1 MSWLIRASLEFRVI
15 VLMIAIGLIVVG
27 VRTTD
32 SIPLD
37 VFPEFAPPLVEIQ
50 TEAPGIS
57 TEDVESLISVPIE
70 NAVNGI
76 PFVKAVRSKSVL
88 GLSSVRLI
96 FAAGTDLLMAR
107 QLVQERVTLVAAQ
120 LPVVARPPVILPPLS
135 SLSRCLKIG
144 LWSDT
149 KNQMDMTVL
158 TRWTIRPRLMS
169 VGGVANVAVWGE
181 KDPQL
186 QVIADPDRLRAHGVT
201 LDALMQ
207 AVREATAVGAGGFVD
222 TPNQRLALRHVPA
235 VYTPEQL
242 GDMILTFRGPGST
255 NPNPVNSLRPG
266 VPSPGLTNPPRSAV
280 SSGGSPIRIRDV
292 ADVVIDYAP
301 PIGDAIIN
309 NQPGLLLI
317 IEKQPWA
324 NTLDV
329 TRGVEKAM
337 EELRPAMGD
346 IQFDTTIF
354 RPATFIERSLTNLS
368 HSMLLGCVLVVLV
381 LLVFLYDW
389 RCAVISATAIPL
401 SLIAAIM
408 VLYLRGGTI
417 NTMVLAGLVIALGEV
432 VDDAIIDVENIMRR
446 LRLNAVSEHP
456 LNAFR
461 VVLDASL
468 EVRSAVVYATII
480 VILAFLPVFFLD
492 GLSGSFFR
500 PLAAAYILAI
510 LASLLV
516 ALTVTPAMSLLL
528 LPAMARK
535 RHREGPLVRVLKHWY
550 RAGLQHLLSWRL
562 TTLSGFAVAFVAM
575 ACTVPWLGEELMPNF
590 RETDF
595 LMHWVEKP
603 GVGIDAMDRITT
615 RASQELM
622 AIPGVRNFGSHI
634 GRATV
639 ADEVVGPNFTELW
652 ISIDESHDYDTT
664 VAKVQSVVDGYP
676 GLYRDLL
683 TYLKERIKE
692 VLTGTSAAIVV
703 RIYGPDMDRLRAI
716 AADVSAQIKPI
727 DGVTTLKIE
736 PQVLVPQI
744 SIEMRPEAASQFGLT
759 PAALMRNVSTLV
771 NGTQVG
777 EIYRD
782 QGIYGVFVRGKEQTH
797 RDPTA
802 VQQLMI
808 DTPSGAQVP
817 LRSVANVTIV
827 PAPNEIKREGA
838 SRRLDVTCNVAGRD
852 LGAVAKEI
860 EAAVQQNV
868 TFGTGY
874 HPEFLGEYAE
884 ARASRQRLLLL
895 SVAALMMITVILY
908 VDFQS
913 WKLVLLMLAM
923 LPLAILGGVVGV
935 FASGGVLS
943 LGSLVG
949 FVTVIGIS
957 ARNAIMLISH
967 YRHLRDE
974 ESLQPGTELILRGA
988 EERLAPILMTALTA
1002 ALALAPLV
1010 YTGNLPGQEIEYP
1023 MAIVILFGLGSA
1035 TIVNL
1040 FLLPLLFS
1048 YVQSQPPAVA
1058 SVDSH

>member
-1 MSWLIRASLEFRVI
+1 MSWLIRASLQFRVI
-15 VLMIAIGLIVVG
+15 VLMIALGLIVVG
-27 VRTTD
+27 VRTMD

-96 FAAGTDLLMAR
+96 FANGTDLLMAR
-107 QLVQERVTLVAAQ
+107 QLVQERITLVAAQ
-120 LPVVARPPVILPPLS
+120 LPLVARPPVILPPLS
-135 SLSRCLKIG
+135 SLSRCMKIG

-158 TRWTIRPRLMS
+158 TKWTIRPRLMS
-169 VGGVANVAVWGE
+169 VSGVANVAVWGE

-186 QVIADPDRLRAHGVT
+186 QVIADPDRLRANGVT

-207 AVREATAVGAGGFVD
+207 AVRDATAVGAGGFVD

-242 GDMILTFRGPGST
+242 GEMVLAFRGNSSSAAST
-255 NPNPVNSLRPG
+255 NPSNAGPVATTNSLRPG
-266 VPSPGLTNPPRSAV
+266 TVAG
-280 SSGGSPIRIRDV
+280 SGGSPIRIRDV
-292 ADVVIDYAP
+292 ADVVVDYAP
-301 PIGDAIIN
+301 PIGNAIIN

-337 EELRPAMGD
+337 EELKPAMGEV
-346 IQFDTTIF
+346 QFDTTIF
-354 RPATFIERSLTNLS
+354 RPATFIERSLANLS
-368 HSMLLGCVLVVLV
+368 HSMLLGCVLVILV

-389 RCAVISATAIPL
+389 RCALISAMAIPL

-408 VLYLRGGTI
+408 VLYLRGGTV

-446 LRLNAVSEHP
+446 LRLNAVAENPQS
-456 LNAFR
+456 AFQ
-461 VVLDASL
+461 VVLDAST

-480 VILAFLPVFFLD
+480 VVLAFLPVFFLE

-500 PLAAAYILAI
+500 PLAASYILAI
-510 LASLLV
+510 LASLAV

-528 LPAMARK
+528 LPATARM
-535 RHREGPLVRVLKHWY
+535 RHRDGPLVRVLKKWY
-550 RAGLQHLLSWRL
+550 RAFLHRLLNFRL
-562 TTLSGFAVAFVAM
+562 LTLSGFAAVFVAI
-575 ACTVPWLGEELMPNF
+575 ACTIPWLGEELMPNF

-603 GVGIDAMDRITT
+603 GIGIDAMDRITT
-615 RASQELM
+615 RASKELM
-622 AIPGVRNFGSHI
+622 AVPGVRNFGSHI

-652 ISIDESHDYDTT
+652 ISIDDSQDYDET

-703 RIYGPDMDRLRAI
+703 RIYGPDMDRLRSI
-716 AADVSAQIKPI
+716 AAEVSSQIKPI
-727 DGVTTLKIE
+727 EGVTTLKIE
-736 PQVLVPQI
+736 PQVLVPQL

-759 PAALMRNVSTLV
+759 PAMLMRNVSTLV

-782 QGIYGVFVRGKEQTH
+782 QGIFGVFVRGKDQAH

-802 VQQLMI
+802 VQHLMI

-817 LRSVANVTIV
+817 LSSVASITII

-860 EAAVQQNV
+860 EAAVQKNV
-868 TFGTGY
+868 RFGTGY

-895 SVAALMMITVILY
+895 SIAAILMITVILY

-913 WKLVLLMLAM
+913 WRLVLLMLGM
-923 LPLAILGGVVGV
+923 LPLAVLGGVLGV

-967 YRHLRDE
+967 YRHLNEVENVPFGR
-974 ESLQPGTELILRGA
+974 ELILRGA

-1023 MAIVILFGLGSA
+1023 MAIVILCGLAAA

-1040 FLLPLLFS
+1040 FILPLLFGGKR
-1048 YVQSQPPAVA
+1048 
-1058 SVDSH
+1058 

>member
-1 MSWLIRASLEFRVI
+1 MSWLIRASLQFRVI
-15 VLMIAIGLIVVG
+15 VLMIALGLIIAG
-27 VRTTD
+27 VRTMD

-96 FAAGTDLLMAR
+96 FANGTDLLMAR

-120 LPVVARPPVILPPLS
+120 LPLVARPPVILPPLS

-149 KNQMDMTVL
+149 KSQMDMTVL
-158 TRWTIRPRLMS
+158 TKWTIRPRLMS
-169 VGGVANVAVWGE
+169 VSGVANVAVWGE
-181 KDPQL
+181 KDPQM
-186 QVIADPDRLRAHGVT
+186 QVIADPDRLRANGVT
-201 LDALMQ
+201 LDLLMQ
-207 AVREATAVGAGGFVD
+207 AVRDATAVGAGGFVD

-242 GDMILTFRGPGST
+242 GEMVVAVRGGGSVVSALPASAIGATGTVNALQPGTVS
-255 NPNPVNSLRPG
+255 
-266 VPSPGLTNPPRSAV
+266 

-292 ADVVIDYAP
+292 ADVIIDYAP
-301 PIGDAIIN
+301 PIGNAIIN
-309 NQPGLLLI
+309 NQPGMLLI
-317 IEKQPWA
+317 VEKQPWA

-337 EELRPAMGD
+337 NELKPGMGEV
-346 IQFDTTIF
+346 QFDTTIF
-354 RPATFIERSLTNLS
+354 RPATFIERSLANLS
-368 HSMLLGCVLVVLV
+368 HSMFLGCILVIVV

-389 RCAVISATAIPL
+389 RCALISAMAIPL

-408 VLYLRGGTI
+408 VLYLRGGTV

-446 LRLNAVSEHP
+446 LRLNAVAENPQS
-456 LNAFR
+456 AFQ
-461 VVLDASL
+461 VVLDASM

-480 VILAFLPVFFLD
+480 VVLAFLPVFFLE

-500 PLAAAYILAI
+500 PLAASYILAI
-510 LASLLV
+510 LASLAV

-528 LPAMARK
+528 LPATART
-535 RHREGPLVRVLKHWY
+535 RHRDGPLVRVLKRSY
-550 RAGLQHLLSWRL
+550 RVLLTRL
-562 TTLSGFAVAFVAM
+562 LNLRLMTLGGFAVVFAAI
-575 ACTVPWLGEELMPNF
+575 ACMIPWLGEELMPSF

-603 GVGIDAMDRITT
+603 GIGVDAMDRITT
-615 RASQELM
+615 RASKELM
-622 AIPGVRNFGSHI
+622 AVPGVRNFGSHI

-652 ISIDESHDYDTT
+652 ISIDDSQNYDET

-703 RIYGPDMDRLRAI
+703 RIYGPDMDRLRSI
-716 AADVSAQIKPI
+716 AADVSSQVNAI
-727 DGVTTLKIE
+727 DGVKNLKIE

-782 QGIYGVFVRGKEQTH
+782 QGIFGVFVRGKDQAH

-802 VQQLMI
+802 VQHLMI

-817 LRSVANVTIV
+817 LSSVANVTIV

-860 EAAVQQNV
+860 EAAVQKNV

-895 SVAALMMITVILY
+895 SVAAILMITVILY

-913 WKLVLLMLAM
+913 WKLVLLMLGM
-923 LPLAILGGVVGV
+923 LPLAILGGVLGV
-935 FASGGVLS
+935 FASGGVMS

-967 YRHLRDE
+967 YRHLHEIEGIQYSRE
-974 ESLQPGTELILRGA
+974 FILRGA
-988 EERLAPILMTALTA
+988 EERLAPILMTAMTA

-1010 YTGNLPGQEIEYP
+1010 YSGNLPGQEIEYP
-1023 MAIVILFGLGSA
+1023 MAIVILFGLGAA
-1035 TIVNL
+1035 TLVNL
-1040 FLLPLLFS
+1040 FILPLLFAGKR
-1048 YVQSQPPAVA
+1048 Y
-1058 SVDSH
+1058 